1 MNTPPHAA
9 TAESLLYR
17 LYPWIAKVVHVRWRV
32 RRSIHQEQ
40 AQDLLR
46 TLRRCNGRVSGDLA
60 VHLEGFLARLHREW
74 FPDTWRPRPTYA
86 EVVAD
91 FEWWL
96 DVAERWSE
104 PRRPARAPRRPAEP
118 MAEQPPTL
126 LRILALP
133 ANCTRTRFLTT
144 WRRFLK
150 AKHPDLNPVQSPEE
164 RRRFKEAVALW
175 RR

>member
-1 MNTPPHAA
+1 
-9 TAESLLYR
+9 
-17 LYPWIAKVVHVRWRV
+17 
-32 RRSIHQEQ
+32 
-40 AQDLLR
+40 
-46 TLRRCNGRVSGDLA
+46 
-60 VHLEGFLARLHREW
+60 
-74 FPDTWRPRPTYA
+74 
-86 EVVAD
+86 
-91 FEWWL
+91 
-96 DVAERWSE
+96 
-104 PRRPARAPRRPAEP
+104 

-150 AKHPDLNPVQSPEE
+150 ANHPDLNPDQTPEE